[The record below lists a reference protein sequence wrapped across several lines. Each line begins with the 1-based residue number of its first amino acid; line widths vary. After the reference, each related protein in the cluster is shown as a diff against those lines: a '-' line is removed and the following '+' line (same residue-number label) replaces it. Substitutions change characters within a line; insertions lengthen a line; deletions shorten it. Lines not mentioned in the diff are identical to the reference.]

1 MLIRESTLRRL
12 IREALFGGKMDL
24 DLVADSFWAAFNDT
38 ATPNDWRTTWAGGL
52 STPTAKLTD
61 AQLPVYAT
69 LLGIA
74 MYSDKVGGFDILPYL
89 DAAGVRGPM
98 EDNGDIP
105 GGWSFLNVTKHYKP
119 EERMRVVEAIQKVLR
134 VTPTGNW
141 DRATVEGLRRSLSRA
156 DVNEILRLTQ
166 KAGVV
171 DPFAE
176 PDDTDLYAAAE
187 KIAKQAGVKEPYG
200 SQAQSGVQAQ
210 TKGGSRFKGVDVGD
224 IGDL

>member
-38 ATPNDWRTTWAGGL
+38 ATPGEWRTAWTGGMT
-52 STPTAKLTD
+52 TPTAKLTD

-74 MYSDKVGGFDILPYL
+74 MYSDKVGTAAARGRL
-89 DAAGVRGPM
+89 DPGGGVSGPM

-119 EERMRVVEAIQKVLR
+119 EDRMRVVESIQKVLG

-141 DRATVEGLRRSLSRA
+141 DRATVEILRRSLSRA

-171 DPFAE
+171 DPFKE
-176 PDDTDLYAAAE
+176 PEDTDLYAAAE
-187 KIAKQAGVKEPYG
+187 KIAKRAGVTVVNPT
-200 SQAQSGVQAQ
+200 SSGVQAQ
-210 TKGGSRFKGVDVGD
+210 TKSGGRFKGVDVGD
-224 IGDL
+224 VGDF

>member
-1 MLIRESTLRRL
+1 MLIRESTLRRM

-38 ATPNDWRTTWAGGL
+38 AAPMEWRTAWRGGMT
-52 STPTAKLTD
+52 TPTAKLTD
-61 AQLPVYAT
+61 AGLPIYAT

-74 MYSDKVGGFDILPYL
+74 MYSDKVGGFDIMPYL

-98 EDNGDIP
+98 TDNGDIP
-105 GGWSFLNVTKHYKP
+105 GGWSFMNVTKNYKP

-141 DRATVEGLRRSLSRA
+141 DGATVAALRSSLSRE

-166 KAGVV
+166 KVGVV

-187 KIAKQAGVKEPYG
+187 KIAKQAGVKDPWGSG
-200 SQAQSGVQAQ
+200 SQTSAQAQ
-210 TKGGSRFKGVDVGD
+210 TKEKTRFKGVDVGD
-224 IGDL
+224 LGDF